1 MFFLL
6 SLLFFTEA
14 CNSGSKVSFQNLLPV
29 DDTGGNTFARRF
41 SLSREDGYSLLTII
55 NPWQGANG
63 VSQEFYLLQAGTKP
77 PRGSNKSNTIVVP
90 LQNVVCMSTTWLS
103 MISALG
109 CENTITGISGSRLVY
124 SNTIRNRID
133 GGFIKDV
140 GYEDN
145 LNKELIVTISPD
157 LILTYGVGSES
168 AGYIS
173 KVKEMGYKILY
184 IADYLET
191 DPLAKAEWIRVFGAL
206 YGKEELSDSLFRVI
220 VDEYSMIR
228 SHVLVSS
235 PERPKVLLGLPWKDT
250 WYISP
255 GNSFISKLITDAGG
269 DYLWADTESEVSM
282 PYGIES
288 VYLRALN
295 ADCWLNAGAV
305 FSKREITGLDSRLE
319 DLPPFKEGRIFNNNN
334 RISETGGNDYWES
347 GSMMPQVILKDIAAI
362 LHPELYPGHE
372 LYFYRRVGN

>member
-1 MFFLL
+1 M
-6 SLLFFTEA
+6 
-14 CNSGSKVSFQNLLPV
+14 
-29 DDTGGNTFARRF
+29 
-41 SLSREDGYSLLTII
+41 
-55 NPWQGANG
+55 
-63 VSQEFYLLQAGTKP
+63 
-77 PRGSNKSNTIVVP
+77 
-90 LQNVVCMSTTWLS
+90 
-103 MISALG
+103 
-109 CENTITGISGSRLVY
+109 
-124 SNTIRNRID
+124 
-133 GGFIKDV
+133 GF
-140 GYEDN
+140 
-145 LNKELIVTISPD
+145 
-157 LILTYGVGSES
+157 
-168 AGYIS
+168 
-173 KVKEMGYKILY
+173 KILY

-191 DPLAKAEWIRVFGAL
+191 DPLAKAEWIKVFGAL
-206 YGKEELSDSLFRVI
+206 YGKEELSDSLFRKI
-220 VDEYSMIR
+220 VDEYSIIR
-228 SHVLVSS
+228 SHVLASS

-305 FSKREITGLDSRLE
+305 FSKREITGLDPRLE